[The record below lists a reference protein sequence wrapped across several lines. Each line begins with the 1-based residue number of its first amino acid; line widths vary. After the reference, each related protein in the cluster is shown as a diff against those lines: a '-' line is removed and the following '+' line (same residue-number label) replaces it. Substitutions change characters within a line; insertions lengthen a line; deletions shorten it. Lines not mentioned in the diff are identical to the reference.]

1 MKIGRQFYVS
11 ETNVTG
17 TTTNELSHPR
27 CLHIT
32 IDTRRVLSANS
43 LISPAHSEA
52 TNGDLDV

>member
-17 TTTNELSHPR
+17 TTTNEPSHPS

-32 IDTRRVLSANS
+32 IDTS
-43 LISPAHSEA
+43 LFQALGSR
-52 TNGDLDV
+52 

>member
-11 ETNVTG
+11 ETNETG
-17 TTTNELSHPR
+17 TTTNELSHPS

-32 IDTRRVLSANS
+32 IKTSVICNS
-43 LISPAHSEA
+43 LISPAHLEA